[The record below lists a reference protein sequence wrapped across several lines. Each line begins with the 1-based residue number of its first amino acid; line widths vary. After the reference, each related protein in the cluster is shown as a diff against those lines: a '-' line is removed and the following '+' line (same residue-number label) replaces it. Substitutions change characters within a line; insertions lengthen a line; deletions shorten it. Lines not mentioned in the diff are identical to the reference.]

1 MSDNDFPKLT
11 LDEILNGRKLA
22 QQTVPIC
29 LRADVLGEIQELE
42 QKLNSMASDESDPRM
57 VPVEAGDPVAMAQ
70 RIRELEA
77 EAAQYTI
84 PVRLQALPRRG
95 WNALVD
101 RTKVVDETTGQSDL
115 NVGTLA
121 ETAFMGFD
129 HDGQFHTT
137 LVSPEMDEDQKVRF
151 LAGLSEAQ
159 WEQIVKATW
168 DLNRT
173 VTTVGKSVT
182 ASRVLTRIDA
192 KPIRDEQ

>member
-1 MSDNDFPKLT
+1 VSDTDFPKLT

-42 QKLNSMASDESDPRM
+42 QKLNTMASDESDPRM
-57 VPVEAGDPVAMAQ
+57 VSAEAGDPVQMAQ

-77 EAAQYTI
+77 EAAQYTV
-84 PVRLQALPRRG
+84 PLRLQALPRKA

-101 RTKVVDETTGQSDL
+101 LVKDVDEETGKSDL
-115 NVGTLA
+115 NVGKLA
-121 ETAFMGFD
+121 ETAFAGFD
-129 HDGQFHTT
+129 HDGQRHSV
-137 LVSPEMDEDQKVRF
+137 LVSPEMDEAQKARF

-182 ASRVLTRIDA
+182 ASRVLTRTDA
-192 KPIRDEQ
+192 KPNRDGQ